1 MVAAQRLFISTSAV
15 PLLLYYLRLSEPVP
29 LFPATISWTIRKGV
43 PRWTHHSLWLA
54 GWAVFLSVFLKRG
67 DVRLKIFALQMFA
80 TGFICVILCPIGRG
94 GLQEKVHAV
103 TAGVYMA
110 DHHVAFRILD
120 VPAPHVFS
128 FWAFFLAFGGL
139 TRQARRILKEI
150 VKDKGDEGP
159 SLLQLP
165 SSTRISDRNRLWY
178 VELLRML
185 AENGLFLAFTL
196 SMTLGVRRGAKAL
209 KRRP

>member
-1 MVAAQRLFISTSAV
+1 MAC
-15 PLLLYYLRLSEPVP
+15 
-29 LFPATISWTIRKGV
+29 K
-43 PRWTHHSLWLA
+43 
-54 GWAVFLSVFLKRG
+54 
-67 DVRLKIFALQMFA
+67 
-80 TGFICVILCPIGRG
+80 
-94 GLQEKVHAV
+94 EKVHAV

-120 VPAPHVFS
+120 VPSHHVVQ
-128 FWAFFLAFGGL
+128 FLGLLPSPSGGL